1 MLELFDISVAWM
13 LWSVV
18 FSAVGLGYFVYGR
31 RQKIP
36 LFKWAG
42 VALLI
47 YPIAVS
53 DTYVLVG
60 VGILLS
66 ALPFILKPQG

>member
-1 MLELFDISVAWM
+1 MMALFDISAAW
-13 LWSVV
+13 LVWSTV

-36 LFKWAG
+36 LFKWSG
-42 VALLI
+42 VALMV

-53 DTYVLVG
+53 DTYFLVG
-60 VGILLS
+60 AGILLS
-66 ALPFILKPQG
+66 ALPFILRPKG